1 MGKREKY
8 VFFPKTISAYLDV
21 SFQLV
26 SNHDAHA
33 RLDVEQLAGL
43 QEDVLV
49 GLLPR
54 QVAGHQQAVE
64 VLAEPQPFNLL
75 PLGPRRPVRDQTE

>member
-1 MGKREKY
+1 MSSY
-8 VFFPKTISAYLDV
+8 HDI

-33 RLDVEQLAGL
+33 RLDVEHPAGL

-49 GLLPR
+49 RLLPR
-54 QVAGHQQAVE
+54 QVAGYQQAVE

>member
-1 MGKREKY
+1 MNR
-8 VFFPKTISAYLDV
+8 TTTTHLDI

-43 QEDVLV
+43 QEDLLV
-49 GLLPR
+49 RFLPR

-64 VLAEPQPFNLL
+64 VLAEPQSFNLL
-75 PLGPRRPVRDQTE
+75 PLGARRPVRDQTE

>member
-1 MGKREKY
+1 M
-8 VFFPKTISAYLDV
+8 TTDLDI

-26 SNHDAHA
+26 SNHDAHP
-33 RLDVEQLAGL
+33 RLDVEHLAGL
-43 QEDVLV
+43 QEDLLI

-64 VLAEPQPFNLL
+64 VLA
-75 PLGPRRPVRDQTE
+75 DS